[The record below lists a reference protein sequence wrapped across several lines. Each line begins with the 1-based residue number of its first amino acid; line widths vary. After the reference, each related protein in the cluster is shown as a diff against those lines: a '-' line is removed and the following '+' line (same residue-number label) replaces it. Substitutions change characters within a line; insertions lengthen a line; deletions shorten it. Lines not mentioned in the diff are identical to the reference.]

1 MSGYNPDLVLIYDV
15 LHVVDKKKVCC
26 HYWLAHVDFCPKVTK
41 ELYLMGWDVI
51 CYTPFSQCEA
61 WITAHP
67 SCALEPVLLDKSFVA
82 KLDANE
88 LDRMQQALHNF
99 SDHKL
104 PYDCVNT
111 LRLGFSMVFI
121 SSSPTLNPK
130 PNPTSTTYP
139 AQKPP
144 TDLKV
149 LCYRPD
155 FVFICGVLH
164 VLDPNK
170 TCCHYWLSDVS
181 FYPQVTEE
189 LTCRD
194 CGVFVI
200 HPFRL
205 QIVKLQLILPVFS
218 IQLFSMHLSLL
229 NWMPRKLQGSN

>member
-1 MSGYNPDLVLIYDV
+1 MSFAIHPFHNAKHGLQLI
-15 LHVVDKKKVCC
+15 L
-26 HYWLAHVDFCPKVTK
+26 
-41 ELYLMGWDVI
+41 
-51 CYTPFSQCEA
+51 
-61 WITAHP
+61 
-67 SCALEPVLLDKSFVA
+67 PVLWSQSFWTSLSLLNWMPMNLTGCNKPYITSLITNCPMTAWTSLQVF
-82 KLDANE
+82 LWFPS
-88 LDRMQQALHNF
+88 LHHPP
-99 SDHKL
+99 S
-104 PYDCVNT
+104 
-111 LRLGFSMVFI
+111 
-121 SSSPTLNPK
+121 TLNPK

-181 FYPQVTEE
+181 FYPQVTKE
-189 LTCRD
+189 LTRRG

-205 QIVKLQLILPVFS
+205 QIVKLRLILPAFS
-218 IQLFSMHLSLL
+218 IQLFLMHLSLL